1 MNDSR
6 RATLFLLSTTVIW
19 GSTFPVCKIAV
30 TEAVALGSTRWA
42 AVFGLWTVRFAL
54 ASLAFA
60 LVPGAL
66 KPGRREWF
74 GAFMITWPGAI
85 GLAMQ
90 GRSLFEGTSTVVAF
104 LTNLMVVFTPLF
116 GFLFFREKIPR
127 SLIAGAAV
135 ALGGV
140 FLLTDPLK
148 DGNFGSSEWL
158 ALASAVIF
166 GLQLQF
172 VNRYTAGANAE
183 SMTLAMFVHFAWM
196 NAAALLCLSD
206 AGSVVRALLHP
217 SRALALS
224 TVYLA
229 LAASVLAMWVFMRF
243 QRHIPASRAAIVYCL
258 EPVFAALLG
267 IAFMSEPF
275 TWRIAA
281 GGVLILLANLLVEL
295 RKPKAASS

>member
-6 RATLFLLSTTVIW
+6 RATLFLFSTTVIW

-30 TEAVALGSTRWA
+30 TEAMALGARPWA
-42 AVFGLWTVRFAL
+42 AVFALWTARFAM
-54 ASLAFA
+54 AAVAFA

-66 KPGRREWF
+66 RIGRRECF

-90 GRSLFEGTSTVVAF
+90 GRSLVGGTSTVVAF
-104 LTNLMVVFTPLF
+104 LTNLMVVFTPVF
-116 GFLFFREKIPR
+116 GFAFFREKIPR
-127 SLIAGAAV
+127 SLIVGAAV

-148 DGNFGSSEWL
+148 DGNFGLSEWL
-158 ALASAVIF
+158 ALGSAVIF

-183 SMTLAMFVHFAWM
+183 AMTLAMFVHFAWM
-196 NAAALLCLSD
+196 NAAALVCFSD
-206 AGSVVRALLHP
+206 GGSAVRALLHP

-295 RKPKAASS
+295 RKRKAASS